1 MTIEERKKELTIDP
15 KETNGNEEM
24 CLNSCQ
30 NYTNVMERN
39 SKMQNQSYIV

>member
-15 KETNGNEEM
+15 KETNGNEAM

-30 NYTNVMERN
+30 NYKYVMERN
-39 SKMQNQSYIV
+39 IKMQNQSYIV